1 VITNPTNEKMYLTSN
16 HIIIEED
23 DNDKLIIKEDVEEAP
38 PSFESENKLTVNE
51 LKEIN
56 LRTVKNPRT
65 TFINA
70 NLSPEKETNYME
82 LLMEYRD
89 MFVWFYDEMSG
100 LDPRVIVHQLI
111 VKNRVTPVKQT

>member
-1 VITNPTNEKMYLTSN
+1 
-16 HIIIEED
+16 
-23 DNDKLIIKEDVEEAP
+23 
-38 PSFESENKLTVNE
+38 
-51 LKEIN
+51 
-56 LRTVKNPRT
+56 
-65 TFINA
+65 
-70 NLSPEKETNYME
+70 ME